1 METDSYI
8 CKEKEMI
15 CSCDLADCLSD
26 HVHKNHG
33 EGNGKPTPVLL
44 PEKSHG

>member
-26 HVHKNHG
+26 HVHKNRG
-33 EGNGKPTPVLL
+33 EGNATHSSTLA
-44 PEKSHG
+44 